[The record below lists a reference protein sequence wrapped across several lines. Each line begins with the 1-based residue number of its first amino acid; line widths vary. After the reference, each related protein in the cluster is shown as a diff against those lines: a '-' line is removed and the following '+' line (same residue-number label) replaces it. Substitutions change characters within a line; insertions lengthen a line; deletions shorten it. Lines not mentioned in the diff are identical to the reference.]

1 MKPSTRTR
9 KPKPSKE
16 NAPPA
21 DSNIVPSP
29 SGGLGKAKGGLPPRP
44 PNPLK
49 RKIGS
54 DFQPESGGS
63 GCSDTGVK

>member
-29 SGGLGKAKGGLPPRP
+29 SGKAKSGLPPRP

-54 DFQPESGGS
+54 DFQPESNGS
-63 GCSDTGVK
+63 GSSDTGVK